1 MKKRKINL
9 YDVLPGVSVS
19 STLSEAAHAAKPITA
34 KVKLSNKGTQLK
46 NK

>member
-1 MKKRKINL
+1 MKRKKINL

-19 STLSEAAHAAKPITA
+19 STLSEITNATKPITA
-34 KVKLSNKGTQLK
+34 KVKLNSKGTQLK

>member
-1 MKKRKINL
+1 MKKKKINL

-19 STLSEAAHAAKPITA
+19 STLSEIAHATKPITA
-34 KVKLSNKGTQLK
+34 KAKLSNKGTQLK